1 MTAEPRTFSRAI
13 FSFLPDF
20 FFSPRCVAVG
30 AKRWYESVQLQ
41 VGRRETKTRQ
51 DAKTETK
58 HSKRQIQMTSGK
70 GMKRQI
76 FNSKPRASKA
86 WTALRKQSFQEVDW
100 VSDSIILRT
109 EPQQIDLSC
118 IIWFWIISW
127 PCHKEIQNFRF
138 HGIVSD
144 VWHNRG
150 EGGVPMALRIKIAKH
165 ISYHCEGS

>member
-1 MTAEPRTFSRAI
+1 MFWPLDVKISIWIQTNSKPQQDYLKKISLNTHASNDSGATNLLSC
-13 FSFLPDF
+13 DF
-20 FFSPRCVAVG
+20 FFSPRCVAR

-76 FNSKPRASKA
+76 FNSKQRSSKA
-86 WTALRKQSFQEVDW
+86 WMVLRKQSFQEVGW

-127 PCHKEIQNFRF
+127 PCHKEI
-138 HGIVSD
+138 
-144 VWHNRG
+144 
-150 EGGVPMALRIKIAKH
+150 
-165 ISYHCEGS
+165 